1 MKQLT
6 LNFMFVSLIS
16 LFGLMSCG
24 KKGDVPHEDR
34 ILAKVYKKEL
44 RLSALEG
51 MFPEGTTKNDS
62 TLIINAFVQRWIRET
77 LMLSEAERSL
87 PKDMNLDKLVRDY
100 RASLI
105 KNNYEQVLVEQLLDS
120 LIVEEELSNFYERNK
135 DQYQLETSIIR
146 CFFIKLP
153 RNVPGRDSLGRWW
166 SSANESALARMEKF
180 CQENA
185 AAFNLK
191 AGTWHRV
198 DDIVAEF
205 PSGTLT
211 TENVSARRE
220 FTLSDDSHTYYFRLL
235 EIKNSREIAPLEF
248 IEDQARKYI
257 LHQRK
262 IKLLEQKREDLYQ
275 LALRKKDIQ
284 FFTD

>member
-1 MKQLT
+1 MKRLT
-6 LNFMFVSLIS
+6 WNIAIAT
-16 LFGLMSCG
+16 LFLLSGLMSCE
-24 KKGDVPHEDR
+24 KKGDNLREDR
-34 ILAKVYKKEL
+34 ILAKVYNKEL

-51 MFPEGTTKNDS
+51 MFPEGTTKGDS

-87 PKDMNLDKLVRDY
+87 PKNMNLDKLVRDY

-105 KNNYEQVLVEQLLDS
+105 KTNYEQVLVEELLDS
-120 LIVEEELSNFYERNK
+120 LIAEEELNNFYERNK
-135 DQYQLETSIIR
+135 EQYQLETSILR

-153 RNVPGRDSLGRWW
+153 RDVPGRDSLNRWW
-166 SSANESALARMEKF
+166 GLANERTLARMEKF

-185 AAFNLK
+185 VAYNLK
-191 AGTWHRV
+191 PETWHRI
-198 DDIVAEF
+198 DDIAAEL

-211 TENVSARRE
+211 TENANTRKE
-220 FTLSDDSHTYYFRLL
+220 FTLSDGAYIYYFRLL
-235 EIKNSREIAPLEF
+235 EFKNSREIAPLEF
-248 IEDQARKYI
+248 IEEQARKYI